1 MQFYLVYLHYY
12 SQQNHNTMNNKT
24 HYRKVMKSDH
34 LGIADLEDLIEEG
47 KKLIFTVKEVKQEY
61 GVSVAGKRGDFNIA
75 YFVEKI
81 KPLVLN
87 STNAKQL
94 KSFSN
99 NSPFVEDWKNVLV
112 ELYIDENVK
121 MKGEIVGG
129 VRIKPIQPKLQPI
142 EKKQFTEANFA
153 KAKEAKAT
161 IEQIEKAYSIS
172 EEVKV
177 KYLAYAGL

>member
-1 MQFYLVYLHYY
+1 
-12 SQQNHNTMNNKT
+12 MNNKT

-47 KKLIFTVKEVKQEY
+47 KPLVFTIKEVKQEIN
-61 GVSVAGKRGDFNIA
+61 VSVAGKKGNFNIA

-87 STNAKQL
+87 STNCKQV
-94 KSFSN
+94 KAFCN

-112 ELYIDENVK
+112 ELYIDDNVK
-121 MKGEIVGG
+121 MKGETVGG
-129 VRIKPIQPKLQPI
+129 VRIKPIQPTLQQKP
-142 EKKQFTEANFA
+142 KPQFTEANFE

-161 IEQIEKAYSIS
+161 IELIEKRYTITD
-172 EEVKV
+172 EVKT
-177 KYLAYAGL
+177 KYLAYVGVQ